1 MRLQELLP
9 SKKVYNLYNMSN
21 RFMRKLYL
29 ALSILAFF
37 VINSL
42 HAQSL
47 SEVNTLR
54 RINPDNPNSA
64 VWTNLSS
71 TSKYICV
78 GVPVGFFVA
87 GLIHDNKDLKQK
99 AAYTAATI
107 LLNTATTTL
116 LKNIV
121 KRERP
126 YKVYTGIFPDQ
137 IESDY
142 SFPSG
147 HTSSAFATATSLAIT
162 TKKWY
167 VALPA
172 FAWSASVGYSRIY
185 LGQHYPSDVLMG
197 ALVGTSSAFIC
208 DWATKQLHKRKKS
221 TLARIK

>member
-1 MRLQELLP
+1 
-9 SKKVYNLYNMSN
+9 
-21 RFMRKLYL
+21 MRKLFL
-29 ALSILAFF
+29 LVILILLLFANSIQ
-37 VINSL
+37 
-42 HAQSL
+42 AQSS

-64 VWTNLSS
+64 VWNNLSN
-71 TSKYICV
+71 TSKYISV
-78 GVPVGFFVA
+78 GVPVGYFVA
-87 GLIHDNKDLKQK
+87 GLIHNNKDLKQK

-116 LKNIV
+116 LKNVV

-126 YKVYTGIFPDQ
+126 YHTYTGIFPNK

-142 SFPSG
+142 AFPSG

-167 VALPA
+167 VAVPA

-185 LGQHYPSDVLMG
+185 LGQHYPSDVIMG
-197 ALVGTSSAFIC
+197 AFVGASSAIVC
-208 DWATKQLHKRKKS
+208 HWASKQLIKRKK
-221 TLARIK
+221 TKTVLIK

>member
-1 MRLQELLP
+1 
-9 SKKVYNLYNMSN
+9 
-21 RFMRKLYL
+21 MRKIIILL
-29 ALSILAFF
+29 TFFCVTNALQ
-37 VINSL
+37 
-42 HAQSL
+42 AQSI

-64 VWTNLSS
+64 LWNNLSN
-71 TSKYICV
+71 TSKYISV
-78 GVPVGFFVA
+78 GVPVGYFVA
-87 GLIHDNKDLKQK
+87 GLIHNSKDLKQK

-116 LKNIV
+116 LKNVV

-126 YKVYTGIFPDQ
+126 YNVYTGIFPDK

-167 VALPA
+167 VAVPA
-172 FAWSASVGYSRIY
+172 FAWSAGVGYSRIY
-185 LGQHYPSDVLMG
+185 LGQHYPSDVIMG
-197 ALVGTSSAFIC
+197 ALVGTSSAFVC
-208 DWATKQLHKRKKS
+208 HWASKQLLKRNKS
-221 TLARIK
+221 KSFIVK